1 MSEDLDRKAVLVTGG
16 TGFIG
21 RHLVSAL
28 LKQGANVTVLSRHT
42 PREDIKGY
50 KVIAA
55 NLEHPPTLAGVC
67 RGRNI
72 VFHLAGHA
80 HAVDQSDGESED
92 INRRV
97 TVNGTRALVEQS
109 LNDGVER
116 FVFFSSVK
124 AMGEGGDI
132 CLDETTEPHPVT
144 SYGIAKREAE
154 KLVLDA
160 GRRGLSS
167 TVLRLPMVYGPGGK
181 GNLPRMIQA
190 IARGLFPPLPE
201 IGNKRSMVDVRDV
214 VEAALLAANNPAA
227 TGKIYVVTDG
237 QTYSTRQMYEWI
249 CAEMGRPVPRW
260 TIPLSLIRFAAYSG
274 DMIGRIRGRRFFF
287 DTEALDKLTN
297 SAWYSSDKICR
308 ELNYRPAHTL
318 MSSIPEIVAE
328 VRKSG

>member
-1 MSEDLDRKAVLVTGG
+1 VATELRGKNVLVTGG

-55 NLEHPPTLAGVC
+55 DLEHPPTLAGVC

-124 AMGEGGDI
+124 AMGEGSDI
-132 CLDETTEPHPVT
+132 CLDETTEPRPVT

-154 KLVLDA
+154 KLVLDD

-190 IARGLFPPLPE
+190 IARDRFPPLPDT
-201 IGNKRSMVDVRDV
+201 GNRRSMVDVRDV
-214 VEAALLAANNPAA
+214 VQAALLAATNPSVA
-227 TGKIYVVTDG
+227 GKVYIVTDG
-237 QTYSTRQMYEWI
+237 QAYSTRQIYEWI
-249 CAEMGRPVPRW
+249 CGVLQLPMPRW
-260 TIPLSLIRFAAYSG
+260 KLPLPLLRFISHIGDGIGKLSG
-274 DMIGRIRGRRFFF
+274 WRFVL
-287 DTEALDKLTN
+287 DSDALDKLIG
-297 SAWYSSDKICR
+297 SAWYSSEKISR
-308 ELNYRPAHTL
+308 ELGYKPAYTL
-318 MSSIPEIVAE
+318 KDSLPGMVAE
-328 VRKSG
+328 FRKGR